1 MLVARPQQSEA
12 IVNTTTEKR
21 KKRRRPYRSLNL
33 PASDSANTM
42 PTEYAVIVQ
51 LVQLIEVCSP
61 FWIACSAVATIVPSK
76 ELIKRAIATTVKMAI
91 RRGAS
96 ISTTGA
102 VELRS
107 GVGTVAWACWDSPPP
122 S

>member
-12 IVNTTTEKR
+12 VANITTETR

-33 PASDSANTM
+33 PASDSAKTI
-42 PTEYAVIVQ
+42 PPEYAVIVQ
-51 LVQLIEVCSP
+51 LVQLIEACSP

-76 ELIKRAIATTVKMAI
+76 ELISRAIATTEKIAI

-96 ISTTGA
+96 ISASGA
-102 VELRS
+102 PGLKS
-107 GVGTVAWACWDSPPP
+107 
-122 S
+122 

>member
-21 KKRRRPYRSLNL
+21 KKRRRPYRSLSL
-33 PASDSANTM
+33 PASESAKTI

-51 LVQLIEVCSP
+51 LVQLIEVCRP

-76 ELIKRAIATTVKMAI
+76 ELISSAIATTVKMAI

-96 ISTTGA
+96 TATVGA
-102 VELRS
+102 AELRS
-107 GVGTVAWACWDSPPP
+107 GV
-122 S
+122 

>member
-1 MLVARPQQSEA
+1 MLVASPQQSEA
-12 IVNTTTEKR
+12 LANTTTETR

-33 PASDSANTM
+33 PASDSAKTI

-61 FWIACSAVATIVPSK
+61 FWIACSAVATMVPSK
-76 ELIKRAIATTVKMAI
+76 ELISKAIATTAKIAN

-96 ISTTGA
+96 ISTIGA
-102 VELRS
+102 PELRS
-107 GVGTVAWACWDSPPP
+107 GAGTVA
-122 S
+122 